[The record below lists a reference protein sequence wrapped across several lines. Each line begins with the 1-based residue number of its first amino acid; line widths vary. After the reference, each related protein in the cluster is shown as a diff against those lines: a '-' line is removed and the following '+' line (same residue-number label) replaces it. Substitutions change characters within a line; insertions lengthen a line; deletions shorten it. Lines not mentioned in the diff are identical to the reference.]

1 MKINFI
7 AVALMAALAFTG
19 NADATG
25 KKYECW
31 DVSKV
36 YDLKDCPKKP
46 EPPKPEPP
54 APTNPSQGQG
64 QNQGQGQGQ
73 GQSQG
78 QTANGGN
85 GGNGGAGGAGGQGGQ
100 GGVGHGGQGGD
111 GGQGGKGGDQSQG
124 QSSTNLNL
132 QGQNTTVGQ
141 GQSND
146 NSGNSTNDLSV
157 RGGDQSVRGGDQSNS
172 VDSRN
177 SVTGGDQSQS
187 NAVDSRNS
195 NAVRGGDQSQANS
208 VDSSNS
214 NAVRGGDQV
223 SDASNSGGNSQ
234 VAVDASDKSVTN
246 IEGDKTMFIPA
257 VVPSSPAA
265 TLGVGNVTAIVG
277 TCGPLQT
284 IVKTPIVGT
293 YVGLVKKSSIQQG
306 YDEALAPYT
315 DASGAQVD
323 YREIRLADGSI
334 KLMGH
339 QPTTFVT
346 VVGVAAARNIALG
359 GGSGSGDWGQAG
371 GGSSSSVQQLVTR
384 VQLRECEVGTLV
396 PVTKRVGQ

>member
-25 KKYECW
+25 KNYECW
-31 DVSKV
+31 DGSKV

-111 GGQGGKGGDQSQG
+111 GGQGTGVGVGVGIGQGGKGGDQSQG

-146 NSGNSTNDLSV
+146 NSGNSSNTVDTSV
-157 RGGDQSVRGGDQSNS
+157 RGGDQS
-172 VDSRN
+172 
-177 SVTGGDQSQS
+177 
-187 NAVDSRNS
+187 
-195 NAVRGGDQSQANS
+195 
-208 VDSSNS
+208 
-214 NAVRGGDQV
+214 VRGGDQV

>member
-25 KKYECW
+25 KNYECW
-31 DVSKV
+31 DGSKV

-111 GGQGGKGGDQSQG
+111 GGQGTGVGVGVG
-124 QSSTNLNL
+124 I
-132 QGQNTTVGQ
+132 GQ
-141 GQSND
+141 G
-146 NSGNSTNDLSV
+146 GK
-157 RGGDQSVRGGDQSNS
+157 
-172 VDSRN
+172 
-177 SVTGGDQSQS
+177 
-187 NAVDSRNS
+187 
-195 NAVRGGDQSQANS
+195 GGDQSQANS
-208 VDSSNS
+208 SSNS